1 MAQED
6 YKRELTDKEWEKGID
21 EMIESWLGGKIDH
34 ERVNQMYEEYLRKK
48 YNGAPPPYQKET
60 DK

>member
-1 MAQED
+1 MTEED
-6 YKRELTDKEWEKGID
+6 RKRALTPEGREKAID